1 MHCNDR
7 ELGNLRQENFWTLF
21 SLIGKFLFWVDD
33 RDRSGPASAVGQ
45 KVAHFRNSKSYSATR
60 LQILWIKI
68 ILDLMQ
74 NLINNVTMSWIK
86 RICFMTFKLTI
97 KDVTHAVFTVLLHFP
112 TTNNK
117 MSEYPKFGHKF
128 AFYSVERPR
137 RHFFAQMGS
146 FQSILGLKI
155 STSTS
160 PHCLKV
166 RTIF

>member
-1 MHCNDR
+1 
-7 ELGNLRQENFWTLF
+7 
-21 SLIGKFLFWVDD
+21 
-33 RDRSGPASAVGQ
+33 
-45 KVAHFRNSKSYSATR
+45 
-60 LQILWIKI
+60 
-68 ILDLMQ
+68 
-74 NLINNVTMSWIK
+74 
-86 RICFMTFKLTI
+86 MTFKLTI

-160 PHCLKV
+160 PHCLEV
-166 RTIF
+166 RTCTIFQLSYLYFDLGSFGPGADYELRAILGQGEISYLQTAFCPHHFEAPPAHPLQFNFMI